1 VGLFDRFK
9 RMPEQREGYPLTLDQ
24 LFSFAGMN
32 YPLTGM
38 QQTLSGKEE
47 KIGADFAGLISG
59 AYRANGVVW
68 ACALARLSLFSE
80 ARHQF
85 RQIRNGTPGDLF
97 GTKELA
103 ILEHPLGPTSTTGD
117 LLASAEVDVTG
128 AGNAFGVRRAGP
140 TIRRLRP
147 DWVDLIIGSESDSS
161 VQIGDVDAEVIGLKF
176 YPGGR
181 GSKRDPE
188 FFVQGEFFQYA
199 PYPDPLAP
207 FRGMSWLTPV
217 IREIQADSGMTSHK
231 DSYLSK
237 GATPNMIVK
246 LDVKAD
252 DFERFVKMF
261 EEKHT
266 GAANA
271 YKTLFLAAGADATVV
286 GNNFRE
292 MSFKETQ
299 GSGETRIAA
308 ASGIH
313 PVIVGLSEGLQGS
326 SLNAGNFNSARRLT
340 ADKTLR
346 PLWRNWCGS
355 VSSIINVPSG
365 SELWVDLADVAFLRE
380 DEKDAAEI
388 QSVQAQ
394 SIKALVEAGYV
405 PETVVDAVISG
416 DFKRLKHSQ
425 LFSVQLQP
433 PGTELPSNGN
443 GKPAALAL
451 PGA

>member
-1 VGLFDRFK
+1 
-9 RMPEQREGYPLTLDQ
+9 MPEEREGYPLTLDQ
-24 LFSFAGMN
+24 LFSYMGMT
-32 YPLTGM
+32 YPLTGLN
-38 QQTLSGKEE
+38 QTLSGDTE
-47 KIGADFAGLISG
+47 KIGADFAGLVQG
-59 AYRANGVVW
+59 AYRANGVIF
-68 ACALARLSLFSE
+68 ACELVRLSLFSE
-80 ARHQF
+80 IRHQF
-85 RQIRNGTPGDLF
+85 RQVRNGRPGDLF
-97 GTKELA
+97 GTKSLE
-103 ILEHPLGPTSTTGD
+103 ILEHPEGPTSTTAD
-117 LLASAEVDVTG
+117 LLTRAITDADF
-128 AGNAFGVRRAGP
+128 AGNAFNVRRSGP
-140 TIRRLRP
+140 RIKRLRP
-147 DWVDLIIGSESDSS
+147 DWVDLIIGSEADSA
-161 VQIGDVDAEVIGLKF
+161 VEIGDVDAEVIGLKF

-181 GSKRDPE
+181 GSKREPE
-188 FFVQGEFFQYA
+188 FFLQGEFAHFA
-199 PYPDPLAP
+199 PYPDPLAT

-246 LDVKAD
+246 LDAKPD
-252 DFERFVKMF
+252 DFERFVKIF
-261 EEKHT
+261 REQHE

-271 YKTLFLAAGADATVV
+271 YKTLFLAGGSDATVV
-286 GNNFRE
+286 GNSFRE

-340 ADKTLR
+340 ADKCLR

-355 VSSIINVPSG
+355 ISAIVDIPSG
-365 SELWVDLADVAFLRE
+365 SELWFDSSDVAFLRE

-425 LFSVQLQP
+425 LFSVQLIP
-433 PGTELPSNGN
+433 PGPDQATNGN
-443 GKPAALAL
+443 GKTPTPIL
-451 PGA
+451 PGV